1 MTGLKLRGAS
11 ISILSLAAALVILA
25 MGGCTSMGGV
35 KLGGAGEAGMA
46 RTDLGWWYA
55 SFRIN
60 WPQGEEDPS
69 LDTDLLIAHRII
81 SPVLNQYK
89 KEILLWRFH
98 RRAAR
103 DEAGHRFS
111 FIFYSTAAN
120 ARKIYAAIDS
130 SNVLK
135 QLKAEGV
142 ILGVTL
148 DNTNAIARPGLE
160 ATSDRNWSLPLQKAW
175 PYFIM
180 GVSQTWL
187 DLISQ
192 YAEDGRRKPLTTA
205 EMRAFYREISQ
216 EVEAAWKKEGGH
228 AFLHHLNALFGYGPV
243 NLPGKTEMRF

>member
-1 MTGLKLRGAS
+1 MKPRRAS

-25 MGGCTSMGGV
+25 MGGCASIGGV
-35 KLGGAGEAGMA
+35 KLGGAGEAGPA
-46 RTDLGWWYA
+46 RSDTGWWYA

-60 WPQGEEDPS
+60 WPQDEDLS

-120 ARKIYAAIDS
+120 ARKIYAAINS
-130 SNVLK
+130 SDVLK
-135 QLKAEGV
+135 QLEAEGV
-142 ILGVTL
+142 ILRVIL
-148 DNTNAIARPGLE
+148 DNTNTIARPGLE
-160 ATSDRNWSLPLQKAW
+160 STSDPNWSLPLQKAW

-192 YAEDGRRKPLTTA
+192 YAEDGRRKPLATA
-205 EMRAFYREISQ
+205 EMLAFYREIGQ
-216 EVEAAWKKEGGH
+216 EVETAWRKEGGH
-228 AFLHHLNALFGYGPV
+228 TFLHHLNALFGYGPV
-243 NLPGKTEMRF
+243 DLPGKIEMRF